1 MCLKDLC
8 DLSSHFPTSTLILAH
23 FPQRATGLALLFQ
36 SGCCFS
42 LNPPWSSLI
51 AWELSY
57 HHIPGIKG
65 YGRTACSF
73 LLKMEFI
80 NLKDSSLKSW
90 KHHKPTFITS
100 CLLLH
105 QSHWGSCWRLAQ
117 WMAPTFSCFGFS
129 LYSLIT
135 KQKMGEKHKQL
146 KTCFK
151 QNNNLIMKNS
161 CTFYL
166 VGS

>member
-1 MCLKDLC
+1 MCLRDLC
-8 DLSSHFPTSTLILAH
+8 GLSSNFPTSTLVLVY
-23 FPQRATGLALLFQ
+23 FPQGAIALALPFQ
-36 SGCCFS
+36 SGCHFS
-42 LNPPWSSLI
+42 QNPLWSSLI
-51 AWELSY
+51 AWDLSY
-57 HHIPGIKG
+57 HPPPVLCHIPGIKG
-65 YGRTACSF
+65 YGNTPCSF
-73 LLKMEFI
+73 LLKMVFI
-80 NLKDSSLKSW
+80 NLKDSDLKSW
-90 KHHKPTFITS
+90 KCHKPTFVTS

-151 QNNNLIMKNS
+151 QNNDL
-161 CTFYL
+161 
-166 VGS
+166 